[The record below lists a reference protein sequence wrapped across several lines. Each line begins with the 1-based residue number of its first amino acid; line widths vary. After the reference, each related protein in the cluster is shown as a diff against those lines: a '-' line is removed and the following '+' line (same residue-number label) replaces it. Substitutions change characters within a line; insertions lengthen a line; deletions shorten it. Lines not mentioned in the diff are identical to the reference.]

1 MPLPIYIVDAFTDRP
16 FRGNPAGVCLLDEQI
31 SHELMQQIAAEMNQA
46 ETAFL
51 LKIGDG
57 NYNLRW
63 FTPTNE
69 VQMCG
74 HATLASAHILWE
86 TRKENGSIRFQT
98 RSGEMLAERE
108 RDLIILNFPSEFTT
122 PVSNVTQFE
131 EALRVK
137 VSYVGDNRLYWLI
150 ELQSE
155 QAIRDFSPDLA
166 AISKLGRNGVVIT
179 AKSESEADDFA
190 SRFFG
195 PNIGIP
201 EDPVTGSAHCLLTPY
216 WAKKLGKTEMLGYQ
230 ASQRGGFIQVEFLG
244 ARVLLKGYAAIVLR
258 GEILLG

>member
-179 AKSESEADDFA
+179 AKSESEADDFV